1 MYIFSKNDNI
11 SNEVIVRESLTDPSS
26 LIKVAQWVL
35 SSPFQSP
42 RHSPLKLDTIEISES
57 EQDSSIVEI
66 DKNDTS
72 NIVNSKNT
80 NAKKVLPKHR
90 FNIFGNRVSLSSSNN
105 TDNDK
110 SNNASKN
117 KIVFAKGHTN
127 PETTVSYIFP
137 EMSSINVSLQKL

>member
-1 MYIFSKNDNI
+1 MYIYRKNGNI
-11 SNEVIVRESLTDPSS
+11 SNEIVIRESLTDPSS

-35 SSPFQSP
+35 NSPFQSP

-72 NIVNSKNT
+72 NIVDSKNT
-80 NAKKVLPKHR
+80 HSKKVLPKHR

-105 TDNDK
+105 TDIEK
-110 SNNASKN
+110 SNNASKS
-117 KIVFAKGHTN
+117 KIIFAKEHN
-127 PETTVSYIFP
+127 PEETTVSKNI
-137 EMSSINVSLQKL
+137 SLKCLNQ